1 MSAEADK
8 HQQSKSVFVVNVEG
22 KRTTGPLLIGLLDY
36 FQRCLPK
43 VGYFEVHPG
52 GGLHLICNGR
62 IMRAQYSWFDRA
74 TRRAASTVF

>member
-1 MSAEADK
+1 MLLMHQSRAMSAEADK

-52 GGLHLICNGR
+52 ARLHSNLKNREICAR
-62 IMRAQYSWFDRA
+62 CS
-74 TRRAASTVF
+74 